1 MSAIKVIK
9 RDGTIV
15 DYDRSKIKLAI
26 QKANAEVPE
35 EDRIQEARIDSIIDS
50 IEARRR
56 QRLLVEDIQDM
67 VEQALVAENK
77 FLLAKT
83 YIIYRY
89 TRALVR
95 KHAGAEHPRHS
106 RAYHSH
112 LCPGWQVCPAF
123 AARVRGT

>member
-26 QKANAEVPE
+26 Q
-35 EDRIQEARIDSIIDS
+35 RQ
-50 IEARRR
+50 RRGPGGGPHPGGAHR
-56 QRLLVEDIQDM
+56 LHHRQHRGPQAQRLLVEDIQDM

-89 TRALVR
+89 TRA
-95 KHAGAEHPRHS
+95 GP
-106 RAYHSH
+106 
-112 LCPGWQVCPAF
+112 
-123 AARVRGT
+123 

>member
-50 IEARRR
+50 I
-56 QRLLVEDIQDM
+56 
-67 VEQALVAENK
+67 
-77 FLLAKT
+77 
-83 YIIYRY
+83 
-89 TRALVR
+89 
-95 KHAGAEHPRHS
+95 
-106 RAYHSH
+106 
-112 LCPGWQVCPAF
+112 
-123 AARVRGT
+123 

>member
-89 TRALVR
+89 TRALAV
-95 KHAGAEHPRHS
+95 S
-106 RAYHSH
+106 RTPPTSPSSPCCATKTRSWRRRT
-112 LCPGWQVCPAF
+112 PTRTP
-123 AARVRGT
+123 